1 MKKKWFIFAI
11 LSVFLILMLIVLY
24 NYSNTQKQNKL
35 KAKINADGSA
45 EIAMLIDVGDIDDES
60 FNKGVYDAI
69 VEFGNENNKTY
80 NYYVPEEKS
89 DYAVVD
95 SIENAIK
102 LGAKVIVAPGYW
114 VKRPIDLVQ
123 NKYKDIKFILIDTT
137 PYSEVKKMEKI
148 GENVFAILFSE
159 QEGGYLAGYAM
170 VMEGFEN
177 IGFMGGMQS
186 PSVENF
192 GYGYIQG
199 INDAAKEKGLEKKSI
214 KLKYMY
220 LGGFEENAEYEYI
233 ASSWFAGDTQ
243 VIFASAG
250 QAGISVMK
258 AAKKYKDKYVVG
270 VDIDQSSQSNTVITS
285 VVKNSKRAV
294 YDQLKNIYDDKFE
307 GGKYVTY
314 GINDGYIYLE
324 MGNSRFKKFSK
335 EQYDKLVKEMSEGKI
350 KVKSINS
357 KHLDKKFINDFE
369 YIDMNF
375 QF

>member
-95 SIENAIK
+95 SRENAIK
-102 LGAKVIVAPGYW
+102 LGARVIVAPGYW
-114 VKRPIDLVQ
+114 FERPIDLVQ
-123 NKYKDIKFILIDTT
+123 HKYKDIKFILIDTT

>member
-1 MKKKWFIFAI
+1 MKKWFIFAI
-11 LSVFLILMLIVLY
+11 LSVLLILMLIVLY

-102 LGAKVIVAPGYW
+102 LGARVIVAPGYW
-114 VKRPIDLVQ
+114 FERPIDLVQ
-123 NKYKDIKFILIDTT
+123 HKYKDIKFILIDTT

>member
-35 KAKINADGSA
+35 KSKINADGSA
-45 EIAMLIDVGDIDDES
+45 ETAMLIDVGDIDDES

-114 VKRPIDLVQ
+114 FKRPIDLVQ

>member
-11 LSVFLILMLIVLY
+11 LSVFLILILIVLY

-102 LGAKVIVAPGYW
+102 LGARVIVAPGYW
-114 VKRPIDLVQ
+114 FKRPIDLVQ

>member
-102 LGAKVIVAPGYW
+102 LGARVIVAPGYW
-114 VKRPIDLVQ
+114 FKRPIDLVQ

-270 VDIDQSSQSNTVITS
+270 VDIDQSSQSNTIITS

>member
-60 FNKGVYDAI
+60 FNKGVCDAI

-102 LGAKVIVAPGYW
+102 LGARVIVAPGYW
-114 VKRPIDLVQ
+114 FKRPIDLVQ

>member
-1 MKKKWFIFAI
+1 MKKWFIFAI
-11 LSVFLILMLIVLY
+11 LSVLLILMLIVLY

-102 LGAKVIVAPGYW
+102 LGARVIVAPGYW
-114 VKRPIDLVQ
+114 FKRPIDLVQ

-270 VDIDQSSQSNTVITS
+270 VDIDQSSQSDTVITS

>member
-11 LSVFLILMLIVLY
+11 LSVFLILILIVLY

-114 VKRPIDLVQ
+114 FKRPIDLVQ

>member
-11 LSVFLILMLIVLY
+11 LSVLLILILIVLY

-114 VKRPIDLVQ
+114 FKRPIDLVQ

>member
-11 LSVFLILMLIVLY
+11 LSVLLILILIVLY

-102 LGAKVIVAPGYW
+102 LGARVIVAPGYW
-114 VKRPIDLVQ
+114 FKRPIDLVQ

>member
-102 LGAKVIVAPGYW
+102 LGARVIVAPGYW
-114 VKRPIDLVQ
+114 FERPIDLVQ
-123 NKYKDIKFILIDTT
+123 HKYKDIKFILIDTT

>member
-102 LGAKVIVAPGYW
+102 LGARVIVAPGYW
-114 VKRPIDLVQ
+114 FKRPIDLVQ
-123 NKYKDIKFILIDTT
+123 NKYKDINFILIDTT

>member
-1 MKKKWFIFAI
+1 
-11 LSVFLILMLIVLY
+11 
-24 NYSNTQKQNKL
+24 
-35 KAKINADGSA
+35 
-45 EIAMLIDVGDIDDES
+45 MLIDVGDIDDES

-102 LGAKVIVAPGYW
+102 LGARVIVAPGYW
-114 VKRPIDLVQ
+114 FKRPIDLVQ

>member
-102 LGAKVIVAPGYW
+102 LGARVIVAPGYW
-114 VKRPIDLVQ
+114 FKRPIDLVQ

>member
-11 LSVFLILMLIVLY
+11 LSVLLILMLIVLY

-102 LGAKVIVAPGYW
+102 LGARVIVAPGYW
-114 VKRPIDLVQ
+114 FKRPIDLVQ
-123 NKYKDIKFILIDTT
+123 HKYKDIKFILIDTT

-270 VDIDQSSQSNTVITS
+270 VDIDQSSQCDTVITS
-285 VVKNSKRAV
+285 AVKNSKRAV

-307 GGKYVTY
+307 GGKYATY
-314 GINDGYIYLE
+314 GIDDGYIYLE
-324 MGNSRFKKFSK
+324 MENSRFKKFSK

>member
-11 LSVFLILMLIVLY
+11 LSVFLILILIVLY

-69 VEFGNENNKTY
+69 VEFENENNKTY

-114 VKRPIDLVQ
+114 FKRPIDLVQ

>member
-114 VKRPIDLVQ
+114 FKRPIDLVQ

>member
-1 MKKKWFIFAI
+1 MKKWFIFAI
-11 LSVFLILMLIVLY
+11 LSVFLILILIVLY

-114 VKRPIDLVQ
+114 FKRPIDLVQ

>member
-102 LGAKVIVAPGYW
+102 LGARVIVAPGYW
-114 VKRPIDLVQ
+114 FERPIDLVQ
-123 NKYKDIKFILIDTT
+123 HKYKDIKFILIDTT

-233 ASSWFAGDTQ
+233 SSSWFAGDTQ

-250 QAGISVMK
+250 QAGISVIK

-294 YDQLKNIYDDKFE
+294 YDQLKNIYDDEFE

>member
-1 MKKKWFIFAI
+1 MKKWFIFAI
-11 LSVFLILMLIVLY
+11 LSVLLILMLIVLY

-102 LGAKVIVAPGYW
+102 LGARVIVAPGYW
-114 VKRPIDLVQ
+114 FKRPIDLVQ

-199 INDAAKEKGLEKKSI
+199 INDAAKERGLEKKSI

-307 GGKYVTY
+307 GGKYATY
-314 GINDGYIYLE
+314 GIDDGYIYLE

>member
-11 LSVFLILMLIVLY
+11 LSVLLILMLIVLY

-102 LGAKVIVAPGYW
+102 LGARVIVAPGYW
-114 VKRPIDLVQ
+114 FKRPIDLVQ

-270 VDIDQSSQSNTVITS
+270 VDIDQSSQSDTVITS

>member
-1 MKKKWFIFAI
+1 MKKWFIFAI
-11 LSVFLILMLIVLY
+11 LSVLLILMLIVLY

-114 VKRPIDLVQ
+114 FKRPIDLVQ

>member
-11 LSVFLILMLIVLY
+11 LSVLLILMLIVLY

-102 LGAKVIVAPGYW
+102 LGARVIVAPGYW
-114 VKRPIDLVQ
+114 FERPIDLVQ
-123 NKYKDIKFILIDTT
+123 HKYKDIKFILIDTT

-307 GGKYVTY
+307 GGKYATY
-314 GINDGYIYLE
+314 GIDDGYIYLE
-324 MGNSRFKKFSK
+324 MENSRFKKFSK

-357 KHLDKKFINDFE
+357 QHLDKKFINDFE

>member
-11 LSVFLILMLIVLY
+11 LSVLLILILIVLY

-114 VKRPIDLVQ
+114 FKRPIDLVQ

-199 INDAAKEKGLEKKSI
+199 INDAAKERGLEKKSI

-258 AAKKYKDKYVVG
+258 ASKKYKDKYVVG

>member
-1 MKKKWFIFAI
+1 MKKWFIFAI
-11 LSVFLILMLIVLY
+11 LSVFLILILIVLY

-114 VKRPIDLVQ
+114 FKRPIDLVQ

-335 EQYDKLVKEMSEGKI
+335 EQYDKLVKNMYDGKI
-350 KVKSINS
+350 KVKSVDS
-357 KHLDKKFINDFE
+357 QHLDKKFINDFE

>member
-114 VKRPIDLVQ
+114 FKRPIDLVQ

-148 GENVFAILFSE
+148 GENVCAILFSE